1 MFNVLIEI
9 IYIPNNF
16 RFIKAEVLRSGN
28 AVYVIGMALFQKL
41 WCHTL
46 NPAKIDNAFVF
57 VYRYTS
63 YIHMHVL
70 ICWFV

>member
-41 WCHTL
+41 
-46 NPAKIDNAFVF
+46 
-57 VYRYTS
+57 
-63 YIHMHVL
+63 
-70 ICWFV
+70 